1 MFSYVIGDCDMVT
14 GFKLVGVEGSEVF
27 STDEAKQALNVI
39 LSRKDIAIVIISEE
53 FSSEPSLKEEIIK
66 VRKEKVTPMIL
77 EIPGS
82 KNQTSKTD
90 LSKQISK
97 ILGVKI

>member
-1 MFSYVIGDCDMVT
+1 MFSYVIGDGDMVT

-66 VRKEKVTPMIL
+66 VRQERVTPMIL
-77 EIPGS
+77 EISGS